1 MSAPAAW
8 VGRVVAS
15 TLSRGS
21 GGTQPLSRGGTGSD
35 SVPYGGGPSLGFMV
49 DKDAARAALRAFLV
63 TRRARVSP
71 AEAGLARLRSR
82 RRGPRVRRGGGG
94 VPGRG
99 SVGEYRRVGG
109 GRGTGA
115 PPRGGG

>member
-1 MSAPAAW
+1 MSAPAVG

-21 GGTQPLSRGGTGSD
+21 GGRQPLSRGGTGSD
-35 SVPYGGGPSLGFMV
+35 SVRYGGGPSLGFMV

-71 AEAGLARLRSR
+71 AEAGVAVLRSP
-82 RRGPRVRRGGGG
+82 RRGPRARRGGGAVVG
-94 VPGRG
+94 RVRVEDYVPPERG
-99 SVGEYRRVGG
+99 PA
-109 GRGTGA
+109 TGP
-115 PPRGGG
+115 PPRL